1 MMCIVNEEMEAL
13 DELLEYEEEIIR
25 MMSLIANVLAAIRE
39 LLEIIEYL

>member
-25 MMSLIANVLAAIRE
+25 MMSLTANVLAAIRE